1 MRHNYKGFR
10 RCDSCC
16 DIEVDRRSDG
26 KYVFIATEARESRH
40 FDYKRF
46 VVREPERQRGSF
58 EIPPVVSGMRLMEPH
73 NANVR
78 SCWRDRSSML
88 VADSS
93 QRATTIVNAGNGLS
107 ANGPMYKV
115 N

>member
-1 MRHNYKGFR
+1 MQQQGIPGLRFVLRYRGAPAKR
-10 RCDSCC
+10 R
-16 DIEVDRRSDG
+16 EVCLHRDG
-26 KYVFIATEARESRH
+26 SARESRH
-40 FDYKRF
+40 FDYERF